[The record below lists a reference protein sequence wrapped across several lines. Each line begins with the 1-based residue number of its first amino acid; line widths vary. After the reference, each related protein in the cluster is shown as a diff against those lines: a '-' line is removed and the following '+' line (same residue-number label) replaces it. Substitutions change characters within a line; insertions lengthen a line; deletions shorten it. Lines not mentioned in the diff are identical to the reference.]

1 MLYMDP
7 RAEKRLQHLERGDK
21 KSSLAATQA
30 RRVIER
36 LQLGRLP
43 ESEAGTTTHNGER
56 RIKGCIKYNLGSG
69 YRLLTFRQKADVY
82 VLFVGGHDDCDRWL
96 ENNREF
102 SPDIVA
108 LRCHQLAQGRMR
120 ERASEKSAPQHT
132 ESDEY
137 EYETELTSRLSQ
149 RDLRKVFC
157 GLT

>member
-1 MLYMDP
+1 MDP

-21 KSSLAATQA
+21 KASLAAAQA

-36 LQLGRLP
+36 LQLSRLP
-43 ESEAGTTTHNGER
+43 AAKAGTTTHNGEQ
-56 RIKGCIKYNLGSG
+56 RIKGCLKYSLGSG
-69 YRLLTFRQKADVY
+69 YRLVTFRQKADLY
-82 VLFVGGHDDCDRWL
+82 VLFVGAHDDCDRWL

-102 SPDIVA
+102 SPQIA
-108 LRCHQLAQGRMR
+108 ATRCYRLAQRGMPKT
-120 ERASEKSAPQHT
+120 ASESSSLPS
-132 ESDEY
+132 EGE